1 MGDVKARG
9 YMSSERG
16 TRLRSTGPVLMK
28 GAEPVFTMGGTGRGV
43 LLLHGF
49 TGTPHEMKYLGR
61 RLSDEGYTVMIPR
74 LPGHG
79 TTIAEM
85 TRTTG
90 HDWLLAAREA
100 FIDLQSCCA
109 DVSCVGLSM
118 GGILSI
124 LLAREFAVRRL
135 VLLST
140 PASLPGYAVYLAPL
154 LAPFIKVL
162 PKIDEKKGLNSI
174 EARSYHICYNEGVPV
189 RQAWHLNGLIR
200 RAMRAL
206 SAVSADTLIIQS
218 LGDEYIPA
226 DSIHRIHD
234 RLGSRRGEKIF
245 LDISNHAITVDYEKD
260 YVAEEVIRFLSA

>member
-1 MGDVKARG
+1 
-9 YMSSERG
+9 
-16 TRLRSTGPVLMK
+16 
-28 GAEPVFTMGGTGRGV
+28 
-43 LLLHGF
+43 
-49 TGTPHEMKYLGR
+49 MKYLGK
-61 RLSDEGYTVMIPR
+61 RLSDEGCTVMIPR
-74 LPGHG
+74 LSGHG

-90 HDWLLAAREA
+90 RDWLRAAREA
-100 FIDLQSCCA
+100 FIDLRSCST

-140 PASLPGYAVYLAPL
+140 PASLPGRAIYLAPL
-154 LAPFIKVL
+154 LAPFVKVL

-174 EARSYHICYNEGVPV
+174 EARSYHICYNEGIPV

-200 RAMRAL
+200 RAMKAL
-206 SAVSADTLIIQS
+206 PAVTADTLIIQS

-234 RLGSRRGEKIF
+234 RLGARRREKIF